1 MSHPGSVLRDTG
13 RVTTARDRPPE
24 EAAIDTSFARGL
36 RLLLTVADR
45 GEVRADDLAVILEM
59 PVSTVYRY
67 LRTLGEFGFV
77 DKRGGSYAL
86 GPRLVIGGGSTVTSE
101 RLIRYADPVLRML
114 VEETGE
120 TALLVRRVG
129 LSAVCLLQ
137 VESEQALRVSIPAGS
152 VMPLHTDAAGRTLL
166 AHAPEELLDEVIAQD
181 LLTADDET
189 VAELRDALSGI
200 VDAGVATSG
209 DEDADGLVS
218 MAVPIMREDGI
229 VGAIVVTGPAQRC
242 GLAWRTH
249 TRRALLA
256 GAKAVSGT
264 IDEEVRL

>member
-1 MSHPGSVLRDTG
+1 MV
-13 RVTTARDRPPE
+13 TARDRPPE

-36 RLLLTVADR
+36 RLLLAVADR

-101 RLIRYADPVLRML
+101 RLIRHADPVLRML

-120 TALLVRRVG
+120 TALIARRVG
-129 LSAVCLLQ
+129 LSAVCLVQ
-137 VESEQALRVSIPAGS
+137 VETDHALRVSIPAGS
-152 VMPLHTDAAGRTLL
+152 VMPLHADAAGRTLL
-166 AHAPEELLDEVIAQD
+166 AYAPEELLDEVIAQD
-181 LLTADDET
+181 LSAADEET
-189 VAELRDALSGI
+189 VAELRDALGGI

-209 DEDADGLVS
+209 DEDAGGLVS
-218 MAVPIMREDGI
+218 MAVPILREDGI
-229 VGAIVVTGPAQRC
+229 VGAIVVSGPAARC
-242 GLAWRTH
+242 GLAWRTRA
-249 TRRALLA
+249 RRALLA
-256 GAKAVSGT
+256 GAKALSGT
-264 IDEEVRL
+264 LDEEVPV

>member
-1 MSHPGSVLRDTG
+1 MSHPGNVLRDTG

-137 VESEQALRVSIPAGS
+137 VETEQALRVSIPPGS

-166 AHAPEELLDEVIAQD
+166 AYAPEELLDEVIAQD